1 MSNITISNLPLDQA
15 LDREAMSAVRGGTGS
30 WMKSLGSLGGFANVN
45 VGVDVSQNINQF
57 QRVDV
62 NTLNNVGSIG
72 PGFGPL
78 AIDVEP
84 KQLAKASAIF

>member
-30 WMKSLGSLGGFANVN
+30 WMKSLGSFANVN
-45 VGVDVSQNINQF
+45 VGVDVNQNINQF
-57 QRVDV
+57 QKVDV

>member
-1 MSNITISNLPLDQA
+1 M
-15 LDREAMSAVRGGTGS
+15 GS
-30 WMKSLGSLGGFANVN
+30 FANVN
-45 VGVDVSQNINQF
+45 VGVDVNQNINQF

-78 AIDVEP
+78 SIDVAP
-84 KQLAKASAIF
+84 KQLARATAIF

>member
-1 MSNITISNLPLDQA
+1 MSNITISNLPQHEV
-15 LDREAMSAVRGGTGS
+15 LDREAMSAVRGGTNA
-30 WMKSLGSLGGFANVN
+30 WMKSMGSFANVN

-57 QRVDV
+57 QKVDV

-78 AIDVEP
+78 SIDVEP
-84 KQLAKASAIF
+84 KQLARATAIF